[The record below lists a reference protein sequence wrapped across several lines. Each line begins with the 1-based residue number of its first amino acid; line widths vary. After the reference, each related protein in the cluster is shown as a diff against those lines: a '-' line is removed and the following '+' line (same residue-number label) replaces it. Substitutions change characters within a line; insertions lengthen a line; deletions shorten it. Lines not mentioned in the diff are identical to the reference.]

1 MPPQRSVGMLLTLYC
16 AMSTAFQAAVRTMP
30 PSCSALRSGAAITAL
45 RRRSSARALV
55 TKGTGSATG
64 PKLPRKR
71 AAKNWRVLSLYR
83 KAQGAISAGAFTEA
97 HSILEE
103 CLQIDEHDPYCWLS
117 LARLE
122 AQTADADQARA
133 LFERG
138 CATCPDNV
146 HLVHAHAVFEQRA
159 GQPDAARRLF
169 ARAAK
174 LEPGNAYV
182 SHAWGL
188 LEESMGNVSAA
199 QHIYAASMEV
209 RPRVQVCVAWGA
221 LELHRGNLSGAR
233 EVYVMGWEAHA
244 EGGGQYGGSRAP
256 YGEGS
261 APIGMAASA
270 SEGADAAAGVDA
282 AAGASG
288 PTHTAASGRQQGERR
303 GEAVADGA
311 AKAARGNDASRKRDG
326 TSELVELLLA
336 WSSLERAA
344 GNITSARG
352 LLETARARAPIN
364 PKVPLEMANL
374 EISCGNDVAAREA
387 FARGVDMPGAKAND
401 DGANGFSELF
411 NAWATFE
418 ARRSDMAAAMAVL
431 ARGRQRYPKD
441 ASLHQT
447 LGMLLKRSQ
456 DVDGARASFT
466 RSLQIKEHAPTYVAF
481 ALLEAEQG
489 HPERAR
495 DLFDKGAAADPSH
508 VPLYS
513 ARAKFELSR
522 GGVAAA
528 RVVLEEA
535 VVRYP
540 SPTLWHGWGKL
551 EERQGNLD
559 KAAELYG
566 KGARSGRG
574 GDDPSYLWH
583 SLGSV
588 LLQQR
593 QLPAALRAFEEGL
606 SRRPSSSQLLLGAAI
621 VHGQLGHHEKG
632 RQMFLQA
639 IQAEPSHA
647 HACTCTCTCT
657 CTYAYAVWLTY
668 TYTCRRYRPTRR
680 MRTHGKRG
688 A

>member
-1 MPPQRSVGMLLTLYC
+1 
-16 AMSTAFQAAVRTMP
+16 
-30 PSCSALRSGAAITAL
+30 
-45 RRRSSARALV
+45 
-55 TKGTGSATG
+55 
-64 PKLPRKR
+64 
-71 AAKNWRVLSLYR
+71 
-83 KAQGAISAGAFTEA
+83 
-97 HSILEE
+97 
-103 CLQIDEHDPYCWLS
+103 
-117 LARLE
+117 
-122 AQTADADQARA
+122 
-133 LFERG
+133 
-138 CATCPDNV
+138 
-146 HLVHAHAVFEQRA
+146 
-159 GQPDAARRLF
+159 
-169 ARAAK
+169 
-174 LEPGNAYV
+174 
-182 SHAWGL
+182 
-188 LEESMGNVSAA
+188 
-199 QHIYAASMEV
+199 
-209 RPRVQVCVAWGA
+209 
-221 LELHRGNLSGAR
+221 
-233 EVYVMGWEAHA
+233 
-244 EGGGQYGGSRAP
+244 
-256 YGEGS
+256 
-261 APIGMAASA
+261 
-270 SEGADAAAGVDA
+270 
-282 AAGASG
+282 
-288 PTHTAASGRQQGERR
+288 
-303 GEAVADGA
+303 
-311 AKAARGNDASRKRDG
+311 
-326 TSELVELLLA
+326 
-336 WSSLERAA
+336 
-344 GNITSARG
+344 
-352 LLETARARAPIN
+352 
-364 PKVPLEMANL
+364 
-374 EISCGNDVAAREA
+374 
-387 FARGVDMPGAKAND
+387 VDMPGAKAND

-522 GGVAAA
+522 GGVASA
-528 RVVLEEA
+528 RAVLEEA

-566 KGARSGRG
+566 KGARSGKG

-593 QLPAALRAFEEGL
+593 QLPAALHAFEEGL

-639 IQAEPSHA
+639 IQADPSHA
-647 HACTCTCTCT
+647 HAWQAWGVMEARLGNVDVARDL
-657 CTYAYAVWLTY
+657 YERG
-668 TYTCRRYRPTRR
+668 RRRCPDHSALWQASAKLEGESGQKGARSQPLQDGGRALPHPRR
-680 MRTHGKRG
+680 AAHCMGVLRG
-688 A
+688 APGS